1 MRSWRPLLR
10 SRSRWQ
16 LLLLL
21 GLGLGFLLEWF
32 STPAVEA
39 RPRHHQHHN
48 QRHIQRHHQR
58 HESARPELPRVE
70 ASPLRSCEV
79 WPPRSFPSI
88 ADIYALK
95 LEYDCRNRAIAHQRY
110 GLASQEA
117 RQSAALAEKQDRH
130 GIEDKNRWAEKAQ
143 SDIESRQREL
153 DEWRDRVVKKLQTV
167 GQDSGADGS
176 QTPPGVLATRQ

>member
-1 MRSWRPLLR
+1 MRSWRPVLR
-10 SRSRWQ
+10 NRSRWP
-16 LLLLL
+16 LLFLLWP
-21 GLGLGFLLEWF
+21 LLEWF

-39 RPRHHQHHN
+39 RPRHR
-48 QRHIQRHHQR
+48 QRPRHSQRHHQR
-58 HESARPELPRVE
+58 HESARPERPPQRVE

-95 LEYDCRNRAIAHQRY
+95 LEYDCRNRAIAHRRY

-117 RQSAALAEKQDRH
+117 RQSAALAEKQDRR
-130 GIEDKNRWAEKAQ
+130 GIEDKNRWAEKEQ

-153 DEWRDRVVKKLQTV
+153 DEWRDQVVKRLQTV
-167 GQDSGADGS
+167 GQDSGADRS
-176 QTPPGVLATRQ
+176 QTEPGVLANRQ

>member
-39 RPRHHQHHN
+39 RPRHS
-48 QRHIQRHHQR
+48 QRHHQR
-58 HESARPELPRVE
+58 HKSARPERPLQRVE

-176 QTPPGVLATRQ
+176 PTQPGVLATRQ